1 MSKVVAWRSQGESRT
16 AISSLVCAASSFVGT
31 LWRPIDSTPELLMH
45 QDPHEETRHR
55 VRELEAIFAI
65 STALRLAKNDEEM
78 IPILLDKTMQVLDAQ
93 HGAVVLWEAGPA
105 AYSVRLGRG
114 CLSRSQGN
122 YLPADVRIQGEPID
136 LTRPHVTD
144 TLAAD
149 LRGAGLEGDGM
160 GPGILMP
167 LRSSS
172 ETLGFVLIGRHLPV
186 PFKAEDLEILTATTE
201 MAGNALNRVRLHK
214 ELEESYLGTVLALAN
229 AVDAKDTYT
238 GGHSARL
245 AEMALAVGHQLGIKN
260 GLLED
265 LRWGALLHDIG
276 KIGVP
281 DQILRKPTPLTQE
294 EWVIVRQHPTIGEQI
309 LAPVPKLAGAAR
321 IVRHHHEWYNGGG
334 YPDGLAA
341 EDIPLGGRILAV
353 VDAYGAIT
361 DERAYKRSRSHDEAI
376 AELRNCSGSQFD
388 PTIVDAFLRA
398 MN

>member
-1 MSKVVAWRSQGESRT
+1 LSKAIAWRSQGESRT
-16 AISSLVCAASSFVGT
+16 AISSLVSAANSFVGA
-31 LWRPIDSTPELLMH
+31 LWRPVNSTPELLMN

-65 STALRLAKNDEEM
+65 STALRLAQNDEEM
-78 IPILLDKTMQVLDAQ
+78 IPILLDKTMEVLDAQ

-105 AYSVRLGRG
+105 AYFVRLGRG
-114 CLSRSQGN
+114 CLSQSQGRS
-122 YLPADVRIQGEPID
+122 LSAEVRIQGEPID
-136 LTRPHVTD
+136 LTRPHVTA

-149 LRGAGLEGDGM
+149 LRGSGLDGDGM
-160 GPGILMP
+160 GPGVMMP

-172 ETLGFVLIGRHLPV
+172 ETLGFVLIGRHLPI
-186 PFKAEDLEILTATTE
+186 PFAAEDLEILTATTE

-245 AEMALAVGHQLGIKN
+245 AELALAVGRELGIKN
-260 GLLED
+260 GFLED
-265 LRWGALLHDIG
+265 LRWGAMLHDIG

-281 DQILRKPTPLTQE
+281 DHILRKPTPLTQD
-294 EWVIVRQHPTIGEQI
+294 EWTVVRQHPTVGAQI

-321 IVRHHHEWYNGGG
+321 IVRHHHEWYNGRG

-341 EDIPLGGRILAV
+341 DNIPLGGRILAV

-361 DERAYKRSRSHDEAI
+361 DERAYKRSRSHEEAI
-376 AELRNCSGSQFD
+376 AELRHCSGSQFD
-388 PTIVDAFLRA
+388 PSIVDAFLRA
-398 MN
+398 IV